1 MGESV
6 GVAVT
11 VCLLL
16 FSSLLFLG
24 TVDRINTSGTSTV
37 AENHNHRV
45 LKLLEAGKEHGE
57 SIRVSDKPPQR
68 HFPMV
73 LDQQLRNEHSGV
85 SRRLLQAEKKLKS
98 TEEQEEVPFKYFLST
113 VEVVKVFDGASV
125 FVHIVTASVNSFHI
139 LKLH

>member
-6 GVAVT
+6 GVAAT

-24 TVDRINTSGTSTV
+24 TVDRVNTSGTSTV

-45 LKLLEAGKEHGE
+45 LELLEPVKEHGE
-57 SIRVSDKPPQR
+57 LIRVSDKPPQS
-68 HFPMV
+68 HLPMV
-73 LDQQLRNEHSGV
+73 LDQRLRNEHSGV

-113 VEVVKVFDGASV
+113 VGVVKVFDGDSV
-125 FVHIVTASVNSFHI
+125 YVHIVTASVNSFHI